1 MLTPQICAILQES
14 GDFEMKIWT
23 IFLSFILLAS
33 SVCASPFEADAKT
46 KRIPAGTT
54 LSIQLLSS
62 VDTRENTVGDCFN
75 AILLTEQIAG
85 ANVILP
91 SGSVIRGSVKD
102 IIPSNY
108 FSRGATLYLDFDH
121 VVTPSGR
128 QLPLSVSVYGITHL
142 TADGGIYGSLGYG
155 EAVQENWEK
164 TKEITTN
171 AIEVG
176 LSAKDKMKGLQYV
189 TTPFCAVGGAI
200 GGAGY
205 FVYDSIADMFRKGK
219 AVYLKQGQVLGVIL
233 TEPVDIPVY

>member
-1 MLTPQICAILQES
+1 
-14 GDFEMKIWT
+14 MK
-23 IFLSFILLAS
+23 FLSTILSLILLVG
-33 SVCASPFEADAKT
+33 SVSAAPFEADAKT
-46 KRIPAGTT
+46 KRIPEGTT

-62 VDTRENTVGDCFN
+62 VDTRKNSAGDYFN
-75 AILLTEQIAG
+75 AILLTEQISG

-91 SGSVIRGSVKD
+91 SGSVIRGSVRD
-102 IIPSNY
+102 IIPAKY

-142 TADGGIYGSLGYG
+142 TPDGGIYGSLGYS
-155 EAVQENWEK
+155 EAIQENWNK
-164 TKEITTN
+164 TKEITKN
-171 AIEVG
+171 AIDVG
-176 LSAKDKMKGLQYV
+176 LSAKDKMNGLHYL
-189 TTPFCAVGGAI
+189 TTPFCAMGGAI

-205 FVYDSIADMFRKGK
+205 FVYDSVADMFRKGK